1 MKHVARL
8 VAGLAALVFAEAPVH
23 ASDCGIDRV
32 ERTRAGVKIYFSKPT
47 SVTVAR
53 PGKPPLKVMVDA
65 SSTREMDSA
74 GAGPIAAVSGVLGDR
89 IYLTWSTHSGCN
101 MVVAT
106 RGDDIGIYETL
117 GVSAPGLPPWVN
129 SNFTA
134 AK

>member
-1 MKHVARL
+1 MEHTARL
-8 VAGLAALVFAEAPVH
+8 MAALAALVFAEAPVL

-32 ERTRAGVKIYFSKPT
+32 ERTRTGVRVYFSKPT
-47 SVTVAR
+47 PVTVAR
-53 PGKPPLKVMVDA
+53 PEKPPLKVMVDA

-74 GAGPIAAVSGVLGDR
+74 GVGPVAAIPGVLGDR
-89 IYLTWSTHSGCN
+89 IYLTWSNHSGWN

>member
-8 VAGLAALVFAEAPVH
+8 VVGLAALVFAEAPVH

-32 ERTRAGVKIYFSKPT
+32 ERTRTGVKVYFSKPT

-53 PGKPPLKVMVDA
+53 PEKPPLNVMVDA

-74 GAGPIAAVSGVLGDR
+74 GAGPVAAVSGVLGDR

-106 RGDDIGIYETL
+106 RGDDIGVYETL
-117 GVSAPGLPPWVN
+117 GASAPGLVPFVK

>member
-1 MKHVARL
+1 MKHAARL
-8 VAGLAALVFAEAPVH
+8 MAALAALVFAEAPAL

-32 ERTRAGVKIYFSKPT
+32 ERTRTGVKVYFTKPT

-53 PGKPPLKVMVDA
+53 PEKPPLKVVVDA

-74 GAGPIAAVSGVLGDR
+74 GAGPVAAIPGVLGDT
-89 IYLTWSTHSGCN
+89 IYLTWSNHSGCI
-101 MVVAT
+101 MVIAT

-117 GVSAPGLPPWVN
+117 GLSAPGLPPWVK

-134 AK
+134 AR

>member
-1 MKHVARL
+1 MKYVARL
-8 VAGLAALVFAEAPVH
+8 VVALAVLAFAEAPVR

-32 ERTRAGVKIYFSKPT
+32 ERTRTGVRVCFSTPT

-53 PGKPPLKVMVDA
+53 PEKPPLKVMVDA

-74 GAGPIAAVSGVLGDR
+74 GAGPVAAVPGVLGDR
-89 IYLTWSTHSGCN
+89 IYLTWSNHSGCN

-106 RGDDIGIYETL
+106 QGDDIGIYETL
-117 GVSAPGLPPWVN
+117 GVSAPGLPPWVK

>member
-1 MKHVARL
+1 MKRVARL

-32 ERTRAGVKIYFSKPT
+32 ERTRTGVKVYFSKPT
-47 SVTVAR
+47 SVTV
-53 PGKPPLKVMVDA
+53 KVMVDA

-74 GAGPIAAVSGVLGDR
+74 GAGPVAAVSGVLGDQM
-89 IYLTWSTHSGCN
+89 YLTWSTHSGCN
-101 MVVAT
+101 MVIAT
-106 RGDDIGIYETL
+106 RGDDIGVYETL